1 MSLQQILLLFTTFV
15 VMIMIS
21 MIQSSLAITPIGPR
35 INNLKNS
42 WTIGNS
48 SPENTVVH
56 FEMFLDLTCPD
67 CATHFQTITKPLLY
81 YYFNYNST
89 TINNFNNF
97 KNNNDRNNNFKNK
110 QENNKITFSIH
121 FMPLPMHIA
130 GFYSAQTY
138 SIISKYAKADKNI
151 CFKFLN
157 LIFTNQSLVSNVNL
171 KNLNQL
177 QIFKL
182 IYTNFVQPTLG
193 GLISYEEY
201 LNEMNNQ
208 STSFIQA
215 ASMFGYAT
223 SRGLY
228 GTPFFFVNGVNVF
241 NGQEF
246 MASDWIAMID
256 GIIKSTSN

>member
-15 VMIMIS
+15 VVMMI

-97 KNNNDRNNNFKNK
+97 KNK

-157 LIFTNQSLVSNVNL
+157 LIFTNQSLVSNINL